1 MKRIATRI
9 GMGALAA
16 CLLAVSGGASAE
28 LKIAVVNIPKLV
40 AEAPQAQA
48 ARKRMDQQFAARRT
62 QMESLQKQLVDDAEK
77 LKRDATVMTPD
88 ARAKAEDALR
98 IKQRDFARKQDEYN
112 EDVGRAARTEEG
124 KMRET
129 IAKVIEQVVKQGQ
142 YDLVL
147 SEGILHAADKI
158 NITMQVLDQ
167 LKKQP

>member
-1 MKRIATRI
+1 MKRIAV
-9 GMGALAA
+9 MALAA
-16 CLLAVSGGASAE
+16 ILSVFAGAASAAE
-28 LKIAVVNIPKLV
+28 LRIAVVNIPKLV

-48 ARKRMDQQFAARRT
+48 ARKRMDAQFAARRT
-62 QMESLQKQLVDDAEK
+62 QLESMQKQVVADAEK

-98 IKQRDFARKQDEYN
+98 TKQRDFARKQDEYN
-112 EDVGRAARTEEG
+112 EDVARAARTEEG

-142 YDLVL
+142 YELVL
-147 SEGILHAADKI
+147 SEGILHAADRI
-158 NITMQVLDQ
+158 NITAQVLEQ

>member
-1 MKRIATRI
+1 MKHI
-9 GMGALAA
+9 GIWVLSAG
-16 CLLAVSGGASAE
+16 LLAFSGAASAE

-62 QMESLQKQLVDDAEK
+62 QLEALQKQLVADADK

-98 IKQRDFARKQDEYN
+98 IKQRDFARRQDEYN
-112 EDVGRAARTEEG
+112 EDVGRAARDEEN
-124 KMRET
+124 KMRVT
-129 IAKVIEQVVKQGQ
+129 IGKVIEQVVKQGQ

-147 SEGILHAADKI
+147 SEGILHASDRI
-158 NITMQVLDQ
+158 NITAQVLEQ

>member
-1 MKRIATRI
+1 MKRIAI
-9 GMGALAA
+9 AALAA
-16 CLLAVSGGASAE
+16 VLSLSAGAASAE

-48 ARKRMDQQFAARRT
+48 ARKRMDGQFASRR
-62 QMESLQKQLVDDAEK
+62 QQLEALQKQVVADAEK

-88 ARAKAEDALR
+88 QRAKAEDALR
-98 IKQRDFARKQDEYN
+98 TKQRDFARKQDEYN
-112 EDVGRAARTEEG
+112 EDVGRAARTEEN

-147 SEGILHAADKI
+147 SEGILHAADRI
-158 NITMQVLDQ
+158 NITAQVLEQ

>member
-1 MKRIATRI
+1 MKRIAVV
-9 GMGALAA
+9 ALA
-16 CLLAVSGGASAE
+16 LLAFTGVAAAQQAA
-28 LKIAVVNIPKLV
+28 LRIAVVNIPKLV

-48 ARKRMDQQFAARRT
+48 ARKRMDTQFAARRT
-62 QMESLQKQLVDDAEK
+62 QLESLQKQMVADAEK

-112 EDVGRAARTEEG
+112 EDVARAARTEES

-129 IAKVIEQVVKQGQ
+129 IAKVIEQVVKAGQ

-147 SEGILHAADKI
+147 SEGILHANDRI
-158 NITMQVLDQ
+158 NITAQVLEQ